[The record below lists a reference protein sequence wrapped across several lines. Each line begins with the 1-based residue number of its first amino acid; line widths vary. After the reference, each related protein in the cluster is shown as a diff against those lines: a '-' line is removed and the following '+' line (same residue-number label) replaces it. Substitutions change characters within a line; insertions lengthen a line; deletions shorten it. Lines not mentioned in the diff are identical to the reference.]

1 MVQGYLDYAKYGLV
15 LASAVTEAIKA
26 YRKEQD
32 VLGRFFEEECEFK
45 PKDFVDSRVSPRYS
59 AERGSVHRGFI
70 LVREK
75 QVRVVLNN
83 KLFKAEIGNR
93 FQDRIQERQV
103 TVENKKQEWR
113 WVGVTTENS
122 SMDGGAGGSST
133 EKNVSRK

>member
-15 LASAVTEAIKA
+15 LASPVTEAIKA

-32 VLGRFFEEECEFK
+32 VLGRFFEEECDFK
-45 PKDFVDSRVSPRYS
+45 PKDFV
-59 AERGSVHRGFI
+59 

-93 FQDRIQERQV
+93 FQNRIQERQV
-103 TVENKKQEWR
+103 SVENKKNR
-113 WVGVTTENS
+113 NG
-122 SMDGGAGGSST
+122 DGWG
-133 EKNVSRK
+133 